1 MLQGFHCGD
10 QFISLVELKDPAPNP
25 GLQTVMDHLLGVYIG
40 QTATQ
45 RKSGDNE
52 STPED
57 EANIPTLA
65 AQFPTFC

>member
-1 MLQGFHCGD
+1 
-10 QFISLVELKDPAPNP
+10 
-25 GLQTVMDHLLGVYIG
+25 MDHLLGVYIG

-45 RKSGDNE
+45 RKSGDDE